1 MAGARVSGELEIMKT
16 FTKIALL
23 CCLPAIGMAQISS
36 GTLVGTVTDSS
47 GGVIS
52 GAKVEAQN
60 IGTRVVRS
68 AVTNST
74 GNYVLPDLPA
84 AHYSITITMAGF
96 KTFTISNLE
105 LLVAQ
110 RALVNATL
118 QVGGLEQQVTVDSVA
133 PMVETSESA
142 IGQVVNPIAVERMPL
157 NGRSFWQL
165 TNLTPGANYTPG
177 GQNTRTNGASIRSSV
192 VNVTINGAAPN
203 QVGWFLD
210 GAFITE
216 MQTGG
221 TLIQPNVDALQEF
234 KVQSGNMSA
243 EYGHTPNVVNVTS
256 KSGSNQF
263 HGSAFEFLRNS
274 AFDARNFFYVPPIGS
289 TQGIEPLRRN
299 QYGFAVGGPIRR
311 DKTFFFADLER
322 TGLLQGIDFN
332 NIVPSIPQRGG
343 NFSQISKRLLNPKNN
358 YQPFTGNMIPAS
370 QISPQALFFLPY
382 MPTPNTT
389 RGSTNY
395 SSLTNDLLQHQIRA
409 DLRIDQQITA
419 STQLTGRY
427 SINNNDED
435 DPNNYPALGSFPL
448 HSRAQN
454 ATLSLTHV
462 FSPQWINE
470 ARVSYYR
477 SYFYFG
483 GTLQGTNFN
492 QQAGVQ
498 GFNDTTSIYSFPQ
511 ITVTNYST
519 FTGSPSDQR
528 PKQNRIR
535 NWQYA
540 DNVSYASGSHSI
552 KIGAELMH
560 QTAAFI
566 NGSRSTGIFNFV
578 GTYTGDAFGDLLLG
592 YPDSVTRDYF
602 KELNGDWANF
612 WSFYVQ
618 DNYRAT
624 KNLTL
629 NLGVRLD
636 LNSFYNGIRG
646 QKSAFDFSTGKLII
660 PSTIDPA
667 VQPLTP
673 TLLQLFSD
681 RLVYTKDRGLPNSI
695 QPTAKN
701 FAPRIGFAWR
711 PGGSEKLVI
720 RSGFGIFYAFPD
732 SNTINNTVA
741 TVPFIATSTVFND
754 RLPRTTAP
762 SRTWADFFLGQPN
775 VSPNPNPGQP
785 CAFGFAALSC
795 ATPDVDSGSIV
806 YKSQTVD
813 QWNFAIQ
820 RQLTPST
827 SLDVTYAGNKT
838 SHLNQNLGVNDPPP
852 GPGAIQ
858 TRRPFPQ
865 WGSFTYAVFQENAN
879 YNALQAKYEARN
891 WHGLN
896 ALLSY
901 AYSKCIDS
909 GTLQGGTTL
918 ALLSSNRGVCD
929 FDLPHSFTGSFDYAL
944 PIGKGRQFFS
954 GAHGFVNQ
962 LIGGWEMAGIV
973 TLRSGLAFTPTIS
986 NDVANTGVTNQR
998 PQVVGAPVIAGQAG
1012 CWFYVSANPA
1022 CAAYG
1027 SPATSAFVS
1036 PAQYTYG
1043 NGGRNILRANGL
1055 KQVDFTLMKLFP
1067 VTESKQFQFRAE
1079 IFNILNHPTFSV
1091 PSSAINSSSGG
1102 QVTSTLNAARIIQLA
1117 LKFSF

>member
-1 MAGARVSGELEIMKT
+1 MKT

-23 CCLPAIGMAQISS
+23 CCFPAIAAAQISNA
-36 GTLVGTVTDSS
+36 TLVGTVTDSS
-47 GGVIS
+47 GGIVV

-60 IGTRVVRS
+60 TGTHVVRS
-68 AVTNST
+68 AVTNSS
-74 GNYVLPDLPA
+74 GNYVLSDLSA
-84 AHYSITITMAGF
+84 AHYSVTITMAGF
-96 KTFTISNLE
+96 KTFTISDLE

-118 QVGGLEQQVTVDSVA
+118 QVGGLEQQVTVDTVA

-142 IGQVVNPIAVERMPL
+142 IGQVVNTASVERMPL

-165 TNLTPGANYTPG
+165 TSLTPGAIYTPG

-192 VNVTINGAAPN
+192 VNVIINGAPPN

-234 KVQSGNMSA
+234 KVQSGNMTA

-263 HGSAFEFLRNS
+263 HGSAFEFVRNS
-274 AFDARNFFYVPPIGS
+274 SFDARNFFYVAPLGS

-322 TGLLQGIDFN
+322 TGLLQGIDYN
-332 NIVPSIPQRGG
+332 NAVPTAGQRGG
-343 NFSQISKRLLNPKNN
+343 NFSQLNKKLLDPTNK
-358 YQPFTGNMIPAS
+358 YQPFAGNLIPAS

-382 MPTPNTT
+382 MPTPNTSQ
-389 RGSTNY
+389 GSTSY
-395 SSLTNDLLQHQIRA
+395 ASLTNDLLQHQIRG
-409 DLRIDQQITA
+409 DVRIDHQITP

-427 SINNNDED
+427 SINNNDEN
-435 DPNNYPALGSFPL
+435 DPNNYVALGSFPL

-454 ATLSLTHV
+454 ATISLTHV
-462 FSPQWINE
+462 FSPRWINE
-470 ARVSYYR
+470 ARASYYR

-483 GTLQGTNFN
+483 GTLQDTNFN

-498 GFNDTTSIYSFPQ
+498 GFNDTTSIYSFPY
-511 ITVTNYST
+511 ITLTNYSN

-540 DNVSYASGSHSI
+540 DNVSYSNGSHSI
-552 KIGAELMH
+552 KAGAELMH
-560 QTAAFI
+560 QTAGFI

-578 GTYTGDAFGDLLLG
+578 GTYTGDAFGDFLLG

-602 KELNGDWANF
+602 KQLNGDWANF
-612 WSFYVQ
+612 WSFYLQ
-618 DNYRAT
+618 DSYRVT

-646 QKSAFDFSTGKLII
+646 QKSAFDFSNGKLII
-660 PSTIDPA
+660 PSSIDPA
-667 VQPLTP
+667 VQPLTS
-673 TLLQLFSD
+673 TLLPLFSD
-681 RLVYTKDRGLPNSI
+681 RIEYTKDLGLPNSI

-701 FAPRIGFAWR
+701 WAPRIGFAWR
-711 PGGSEKLVI
+711 PSGSEKLVI
-720 RSGFGIFYAFPD
+720 RSAFGIFYAFPD

-741 TVPFIATSTVFND
+741 TVPFVATSTVFND
-754 RLPRTTAP
+754 RPQLRPTH
-762 SRTWADFFLGQPN
+762 TWADYFLGQPN
-775 VSPNPNPGQP
+775 VSANPKPGQP

-806 YKSQTVD
+806 YKSQTID

-820 RQLTPST
+820 RQVTQST
-827 SLDVTYAGNKT
+827 SLDLTYAGNKT
-838 SHLNQNLGVNDPPP
+838 SHLNQNLQVNDPLP

-858 TRRPFPQ
+858 TRRPLPQ
-865 WGSFTYAVFQENAN
+865 WGAFTYAVFQENAN

-896 ALLSY
+896 TLMSY

-929 FDLPHSFTGSFDYAL
+929 QDMPHTFTGSFDYAL
-944 PIGKGRQFFS
+944 PIGKGRQFLS
-954 GAHGFVNQ
+954 NAHGFVNQ
-962 LIGGWEMAGIV
+962 LIGGWGMAGIV
-973 TLRSGLAFTPTIS
+973 TLRSGLPFTPTIS
-986 NDVANTGVTNQR
+986 NDVANTGVGSQR
-998 PQVVGAPVIAGQAG
+998 PQVIGAPLIVGQPN

-1022 CAAYG
+1022 CASFA
-1027 SPATSAFVS
+1027 PQATSAFAS
-1036 PAQYTYG
+1036 PAQFTYG

-1055 KQVDFTLMKLFP
+1055 KQFDFTLMKLFP
-1067 VTESKQFQFRAE
+1067 VTETMQFQFRAE
-1079 IFNILNHPTFSV
+1079 MFNILNHPTFLA
-1091 PSSAINSSSGG
+1091 PSTAINSSSGG
-1102 QVTSTLNAARIIQLA
+1102 QVTATLNAARIIQLA